1 MKKYNLFVGVF
12 LCLFNLNA
20 DEILESEKIIKLHT
34 DDNELTSVYIFDG
47 TPSEFS
53 LKKVI
58 ENKPKKS
65 LIKKIRLV
73 DDNDIYA
80 VKIFN
85 KNEEYLYTLG
95 IGNPFY
101 AHATH
106 IGFEDSDVMGGPVNS
121 NIIEISIP
129 TNIKPSYFVISKRNN
144 VGLFD
149 DIQKISLP

>member
-1 MKKYNLFVGVF
+1 M
-12 LCLFNLNA
+12 
-20 DEILESEKIIKLHT
+20 
-34 DDNELTSVYIFDG
+34 
-47 TPSEFS
+47 
-53 LKKVI
+53 
-58 ENKPKKS
+58 
-65 LIKKIRLV
+65 V

-129 TNIKPSYFVISKRNN
+129 TNIEPSYFVISKRNN

-149 DIQKISLP
+149 DIQKITLP